1 MYEKNLNISLL
12 LDFYGEL
19 LTLKQREALEFY
31 YDEDMSL
38 AEISEHT
45 GITRQGVRDC
55 IKRGEAVLVQMEEKL
70 GLADRFE
77 TLKSNAQNILNLAS
91 EIRDLNFK
99 RNFSQE
105 IGERTDKIVVSARE
119 ILK

>member
-1 MYEKNLNISLL
+1 MYEKNLNLSLL

-19 LTLKQREALEFY
+19 LTAKQREAMEFY

-55 IKRGEAVLVQMEEKL
+55 IKRGETVLLEMEAKL
-70 GLADRFE
+70 SLAKKFD
-77 TLKSNAQNILNLAS
+77 LQKNNAQNILDLAS
-91 EIRDLNFK
+91 EIRDINFK

-105 IGERTDKIVVSARE
+105 IAERTDKIVTSARE
-119 ILK
+119 ILR